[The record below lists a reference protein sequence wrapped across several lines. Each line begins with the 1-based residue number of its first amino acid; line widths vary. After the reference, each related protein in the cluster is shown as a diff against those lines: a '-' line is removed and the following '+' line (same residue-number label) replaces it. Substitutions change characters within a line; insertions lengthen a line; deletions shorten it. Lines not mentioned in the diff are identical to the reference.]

1 MTNEKSAS
9 SRLLSYI
16 DEQLESLIALS
27 RLRRDEFQQNESLRL
42 IAERRLET
50 ASQACIDLAHR
61 ILSEMDRSGVRSGRE
76 AILEL
81 AEFGVLPATFAREF
95 SSIAGFR
102 NVLAHMYVQIDWE
115 LVYQN
120 LQRMDLVSTYVDHV
134 REWYLSHGRN
144 A

>member
-1 MTNEKSAS
+1 VTSEKSAS
-9 SRLLSYI
+9 ARLLSFI

-27 RLRRDEFQQNESLRL
+27 RLRLDEFQQNESLRL

-50 ASQACIDLAHR
+50 TAQACIDLAHR
-61 ILSEMDRSGVRSGRE
+61 ILSEMDRAGVRSGRE

-81 AEFGVLPATFAREF
+81 SEIGVLPAEFAREF

-115 LVYQN
+115 IVYQN
-120 LQRMDLVSTYVDHV
+120 LQRMDLVSAYVTHV
-134 REWYLSHGRN
+134 REWYLSRGRGT
-144 A
+144 